1 MTSEPFVAF
10 APSLHYSNTPLL
22 RCGSAWHLPETA
34 TCHSERSRGISNYR
48 LSGFATPLGNPR
60 KSTKIILM
68 PAVATGPMIRRE
80 IGDDHVCLLRFD
92 RPESGAN
99 IFDAVTLDEL
109 NEHLDSIENDGSL
122 RGLIIASAKKSIFVA
137 GADLRTL
144 LQQAQSGDMRAFIAH
159 GQRVLNRLA
168 ELKIPTVAAIHGASA
183 GGGYEV
189 TLACDYRIA
198 SDDPATRIGL
208 PETTLGLI
216 PAWGGCT
223 RLPRLIGAEKAA
235 EVIANGKFYSA
246 EEARKLG
253 LIDGVASRDKLLEL
267 ARKKLGDGK
276 RKPSATPKI
285 DQELP
290 VPRDHNPAP
299 ACALEV
305 IKKGLFASTQ
315 QSLALELD
323 AIVDLGKSETTQNLI
338 RNFFLAEKYKK
349 GTSKATTAKVVHAA
363 VIGAGVMGSGIAQW
377 LSSRGVTVILR
388 DIAREQV
395 DRGLANIEKV
405 YADAVKRGLMTEEK
419 AKAGRARIV
428 ASTAPM
434 ELRDVQ
440 FVIEAAS
447 EKFEIK
453 KEIFRELGMQAG
465 PKTIVATN
473 TSALPVGR
481 LADTTVSPEHV
492 IGLHFF
498 NPVSRMKLVEVV
510 IAKQTSDDT
519 RDRSLAFVRQIGKL
533 PVIVRDRPGF
543 LVNRVLFPYLLDA
556 AELFEGGADA
566 AKIDNALLQWGMPM
580 GPLRLIDEIGVDI
593 TIDIGNTLQN
603 AYGRRDHV
611 SSVLLWLHDGKMLG
625 RKTGAGFYKYEGK
638 RQAPNDSLA
647 QWRRALHGEPEG
659 AEGPNIPP
667 DWDRDPR
674 LRLNEEELV
683 HRLVFLMVNEAARCV
698 EENVVDSPEDADYGM
713 ILGTGFA
720 PFRGGPLRFAEHF
733 GLKKVVDELE
743 RLAQSEEKFSPCE
756 ILKKHARDGT
766 RFYGG

>member
-1 MTSEPFVAF
+1 MRV
-10 APSLHYSNTPLL
+10 
-22 RCGSAWHLPETA
+22 
-34 TCHSERSRGISNYR
+34 
-48 LSGFATPLGNPR
+48 
-60 KSTKIILM
+60 M
-68 PAVATGPMIRRE
+68 PAVATGPMIRRA
-80 IGDDHVCLLRFD
+80 IGDDHVCLLTFD

-99 IFDAVTLDEL
+99 IFDEATLDEL
-109 NEHLDSIENDGSL
+109 NEHLDFVENDRSL

-137 GADLRTL
+137 GADLKTL
-144 LQQAQSGDMRAFIAH
+144 LHQAQSGDMRAFIAH
-159 GQRVLNRLA
+159 GQRVLNRLG
-168 ELKIPTVAAIHGASA
+168 ELKIPTAAAIHGASA

-189 TLACDYRIA
+189 ALACDYRVA

-235 EVIANGKFYSA
+235 DVIVKGKLYSA
-246 EEARKLG
+246 QEALKLG
-253 LIDGVASRDKLLEL
+253 LVDEIAPRDQLLDL
-267 ARKKLGDGK
+267 ARKKLRDGK
-276 RKPSATPKI
+276 RKLDGGTRATTGSR
-285 DQELP
+285 ELAS
-290 VPRDHNPAP
+290 PRQHGNAAPERACEIINKTLSISPAD
-299 ACALEV
+299 
-305 IKKGLFASTQ
+305 
-315 QSLALELD
+315 SLRMELD
-323 AIVDLGKSETTQNLI
+323 AIVDLGKTESTQNLI

-349 GTSKATTAKVVHAA
+349 GTSKAAPEKVVHAA

-388 DIAREQV
+388 DIAREQI
-395 DRGLANIEKV
+395 DRGLANIEKI
-405 YADAVKRGLMTEEK
+405 YSDAVKRGLMSEER
-419 AKAGRARIV
+419 AKEGRARIV

-447 EKFEIK
+447 EKFEVK
-453 KEIFRELGMQAG
+453 KEIFRELAMQAG
-465 PKTIVATN
+465 PKTIIATN
-473 TSALPVGR
+473 TSALPVSR

-519 RDRSLAFVRQIGKL
+519 RERSLAFVRQVGKL
-533 PVIVRDRPGF
+533 PVIVRDSLGF

-556 AELFEGGADA
+556 AELFESGLEAD
-566 AKIDNALLQWGMPM
+566 KIDNALMQWGMPM
-580 GPLRLIDEIGVDI
+580 GPLRLIDEIGIDI
-593 TIDIGNTLQN
+593 TIDIGNTLEK

-611 SSVLLWLHDGKMLG
+611 SAVLLWLRNGQMLG

-638 RQAPNDSLA
+638 AQTPNESLA

-667 DWDRDPR
+667 DWHRDPR
-674 LRLNEEELV
+674 LRPNEEELA

-698 EENVVDSPEDADYGM
+698 EEEVVDSPEDADYGM

-743 RLAQSEEKFSPCE
+743 RLAQTEEKFSPCE
-756 ILKKHARDGT
+756 ILKQHARDGT
-766 RFYGG
+766 KFYES

>member
-1 MTSEPFVAF
+1 
-10 APSLHYSNTPLL
+10 
-22 RCGSAWHLPETA
+22 
-34 TCHSERSRGISNYR
+34 
-48 LSGFATPLGNPR
+48 
-60 KSTKIILM
+60 M

-80 IGDDHVCLLRFD
+80 IGDDHVCLLVFD

-99 IFDAVTLDEL
+99 IFDAATLDEL
-109 NEHLDSIENDGSL
+109 NEHLDSVENDRSL

-137 GADLRTL
+137 GADLKTL

-168 ELKIPTVAAIHGASA
+168 GLKIPTVAAIHGASA

-189 TLACDYRIA
+189 TLACDYRMA

-223 RLPRLIGAEKAA
+223 RLPRLIGVEKAG
-235 EVIANGKFYSA
+235 EVIAKGKLYPA
-246 EEARKLG
+246 QEARKLG
-253 LIDGVASRDKLLEL
+253 LVDGVAPRDELLEL
-267 ARKKLGDGK
+267 ARKKLRDGK
-276 RKPSATPKI
+276 RKLDDGTRATPTS
-285 DQELP
+285 QEL
-290 VPRDHNPAP
+290 VPPRQRGNAAP
-299 ACALEV
+299 ERAWEIINKTLS
-305 IKKGLFASTQ
+305 ISPD
-315 QSLALELD
+315 QSLRMELD
-323 AIVDLGKSETTQNLI
+323 AIVDLGKSESTQNLI

-349 GTSKATTAKVVHAA
+349 GTSKAVPEKVVHAA

-395 DRGLANIEKV
+395 DRGLANIEKT
-405 YADAVKRGLMTEEK
+405 YADAARRGLMTEEK

-440 FVIEAAS
+440 FIIEAAS
-447 EKFEIK
+447 EKFEVK

-473 TSALPVGR
+473 TSALPIGR
-481 LADTTVSPEHV
+481 LADTTVSPEHA

-533 PVIVRDRPGF
+533 PVIVRDSPGF

-556 AELFEGGADA
+556 AELFESGADA
-566 AKIDNALLQWGMPM
+566 ARIDNVLVQWGMPM

-593 TIDIGNTLQN
+593 TIDIGNTLEK

-611 SSVLLWLHDGKMLG
+611 SAVLLWLRDGQMLG
-625 RKTGAGFYKYEGK
+625 RKAGAGFYKYEGK
-638 RQAPNDSLA
+638 TQTANEPLV

-659 AEGPNIPP
+659 AEGPDIPP
-667 DWDRDPR
+667 DRHRDPR
-674 LRLNEEELV
+674 LRLNEEELAK
-683 HRLVFLMVNEAARCV
+683 RLIFLMVNESARCV

-733 GLKKVVDELE
+733 GVKKVVDELE
-743 RLAQSEEKFSPCE
+743 RLAQSEEKFLPCE

-766 RFYGG
+766 KFYENGR